1 MKLRKNMIAEVYDFL
16 KSKHIVSSQ
25 SEFSENWLSYSEC
38 YMRTLKM
45 KDSEPSMGAIA
56 ICASRLL
63 NAADQLGSLPRY
75 HALSQQL
82 RQLGNRCREVVDADS
97 VEFELAA

>member
-1 MKLRKNMIAEVYDFL
+1 
-16 KSKHIVSSQ
+16 
-25 SEFSENWLSYSEC
+25 
-38 YMRTLKM
+38 
-45 KDSEPSMGAIA
+45 MGAIA

-82 RQLGNRCREVVDADS
+82 RQLGNRCREVVDAEA

>member
-1 MKLRKNMIAEVYDFL
+1 MKKQIILEIFGYL
-16 KSKHIVSSQ
+16 KSKNIVSTEA
-25 SEFSENWLSYSEC
+25 EFSTDWLGQCESYFRGLRFKNTEP
-38 YMRTLKM
+38 TL
-45 KDSEPSMGAIA
+45 GVVA
-56 ICASRLL
+56 ICSSRLL

-97 VEFELAA
+97 VEFELPG

>member
-1 MKLRKNMIAEVYDFL
+1 LRKNIINEVYEFL
-16 KSKHIVSSQ
+16 KLKNIVSSQ

-45 KDSEPSMGAIA
+45 KDSEPSIGAVA
-56 ICASRLL
+56 VCASRLL

-82 RQLGNRCREVVDADS
+82 RQLGNRCREIVDAEA

>member
-1 MKLRKNMIAEVYDFL
+1 MRKNIINEVYEFL
-16 KSKHIVSSQ
+16 KLKNIVSSQ

-45 KDSEPSMGAIA
+45 KDSEPSIGAVA
-56 ICASRLL
+56 VCASRLL

-82 RQLGNRCREVVDADS
+82 RQLGNRCREIVDAEA

>member
-1 MKLRKNMIAEVYDFL
+1 MIAEVYNFL

-45 KDSEPSMGAIA
+45 KDSEPSVGAVA
-56 ICASRLL
+56 VCASRLL
-63 NAADQLGSLPRY
+63 NAADQLGRVPRY
-75 HALSQQL
+75 QALAEQL
-82 RQLGNRCREVVDADS
+82 RQLSDRCRQIVDAEA
-97 VEFELAA
+97 VEFELA